1 MYMYIYIYIIYKHI
15 IYIMLF
21 DSFKKT
27 LFTVL
32 IMTKFKFM
40 MPIVKKVDKSQHV
53 FTPHIVGLYFVFL

>member
-1 MYMYIYIYIIYKHI
+1 
-15 IYIMLF
+15 MLF